1 MQIAPIARY
10 LLLLSTFSGS
20 SRLSPTVN
28 WQGSWHHRFRFLEEE
43 TETHEVNQGH
53 VPRSCD
59 LEYRGA
65 GIWSNPGSWA
75 SGPTLF
81 ITLSRLLSFKGVL
94 LHSPWPSTPSPHHR
108 EYPAPESGTFMEFLL
123 CVCCAL
129 QILGL
134 ARRYENPVKGKIVG
148 VGQKPLVL
156 LYWFDLIS
164 FDFCENSASILKQL
178 KPQGRAKFIL
188 SHAQW
193 FISLQPIWD
202 LQQPENMFSWKASAS
217 QALLP
222 CQSVVSEDVEHLYCW
237 FDDVPTSRIPPSPTP
252 RKEKP

>member
-1 MQIAPIARY
+1 M
-10 LLLLSTFSGS
+10 
-20 SRLSPTVN
+20 
-28 WQGSWHHRFRFLEEE
+28 
-43 TETHEVNQGH
+43 
-53 VPRSCD
+53 PRSRD

-94 LHSPWPSTPSPHHR
+94 LRSPLPPTPSPHRR
-108 EYPAPESGTFMEFLL
+108 EHPAPALATFMEFLP
-123 CVCCAL
+123 CVCHAL

-156 LYWFDLIS
+156 LNWFDLIS

-178 KPQGRAKFIL
+178 KPPGRAKFIL

-193 FISLQPIWD
+193 FILLQPIWD

-222 CQSVVSEDVEHLYCW
+222 CQSVLLEDVKHLYCW
-237 FDDVPTSRIPPSPTP
+237 FDDVPTSRIPPSPNPKKGKSSEPYFLKTIP
-252 RKEKP
+252 GSPCPTSSDLRNPCWGEENIVFTLRFPAITKCTHKSLIPP